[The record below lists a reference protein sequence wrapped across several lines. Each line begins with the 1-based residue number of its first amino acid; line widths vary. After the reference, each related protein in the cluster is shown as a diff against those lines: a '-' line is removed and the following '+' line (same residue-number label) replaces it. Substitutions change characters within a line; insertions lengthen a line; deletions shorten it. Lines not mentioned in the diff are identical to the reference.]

1 MRLSK
6 FLFTTALLLA
16 AGATSAD
23 ELGADCD
30 GCRDHPLIAR
40 YPGSVLVGY
49 DQRAFD
55 QATFPLG
62 KIPAGD
68 DDDAPPKVLKT
79 EGKRTQLFYW
89 IPEGRSGLEV
99 FANYRDALAK
109 AGMTMLWTCAG
120 SDECGRQ
127 FDSRAPESMRI
138 DLNNTT
144 AARQGMADGEEP
156 RYLLAKLAR
165 ADGDI
170 HVAVLVAD
178 LAFHTP
184 PRAGAYVMVAQSKPM
199 DKGMVSV
206 DANALDQS
214 LMSTGKAVIY
224 GIYFDFD
231 KAEIKP
237 DSKPQLDQIGKLL
250 SDHPDIKLTVTGHTD
265 NQGNADYNLA
275 LSRRRA
281 DAIVAAL
288 VRDYGVA
295 AGRLNA
301 QGMGASAP
309 IASNDTDE
317 GRAKNR
323 RVELVKQ

>member
-1 MRLSK
+1 MFFNK
-6 FLFTTALLLA
+6 WFLMAMVMFAGTA
-16 AGATSAD
+16 SAD
-23 ELGADCD
+23 DLPSNCD
-30 GCRDHPLIAR
+30 GCKDHPMIAR
-40 YPGSVLVGY
+40 YPGSALVGY

-55 QATFPLG
+55 QATFPMG
-62 KIPAGD
+62 PIASNDK
-68 DDDAPPKVLKT
+68 DAPPPKVLKV
-79 EGKRTQLFYW
+79 EGKRTQLFYLE
-89 IPEGRSGLEV
+89 PEGRSGLEV

-109 AGMTMLWTCAG
+109 AGMSTLWSCSG
-120 SDECGRQ
+120 DDECGR
-127 FDSRAPESMRI
+127 FFGGRAPELMHLS
-138 DLNNTT
+138 LSNTLE
-144 AARQGMADGEEP
+144 ARQGVSDAEEA
-156 RYLLAKLAR
+156 RYIVAKLAR

-170 HVAVLVAD
+170 QVAVYVAD
-178 LAFHTP
+178 LAFHVP
-184 PRAGAYVMVAQSKPM
+184 PRAGAYVMVSQAKPM

-214 LMSTGKAVIY
+214 LLSTGKAIIY

-231 KAEIKP
+231 KADIKP
-237 DSKPQLDQIGKLL
+237 DSKPQLDQIAKLL
-250 SDHPDIKLTVTGHTD
+250 GDHPDIKLTFTGHTD

-288 VRDYGVA
+288 VRDYGIA